1 MNTELNEAGPSKV
14 FSSVDDVDQ
23 IIYSKRGNFICTL
36 ESRMSNYEKAEI
48 KYVRIYVNWDKPSSG
63 SSLRARIAG
72 KITPMK
78 KSLEMIELPLNYNP
92 SVIACCEAT
101 GNLLVAHLGI
111 LQLFEFRWCT
121 NETTKLQYVDFFEVP
136 FQIEIDFHPQKLLI
150 NENVISCSNKQFFC
164 CFKVIE
170 SSDGNNSTSESTNV
184 CSTME
189 LPPSKIYTINLDEEP
204 LDFAAVRDR
213 TDINGVKFNVHM
225 RSTDQETS
233 SISHAGDEMEM
244 RPAVIQDINVILKY
258 INNLPETFSLP
269 SKYATQNILQLKLQP
284 LKISGVLRENNDNF
298 KCLHMQPLYLK
309 SDKHYEAAKDNNF
322 FLYSNFHRNFYGCA
336 ILITT
341 HQDGYLYQ
349 IKTDVIDPQNCFL
362 NIYPFTSSVIDVY
375 FNDNVLHAL
384 TDNGI
389 ESYTV
394 RIGQKL
400 FNESGTKEGI
410 YRNLSKSISL
420 INLRPFLNV
429 HFMIAS
435 ADNLI
440 LMANETQPAQEDA
453 IWTIYNLKYPDM
465 ASIYQDF
472 KEFADK
478 SLRKYPTVY
487 LNLLEE
493 IHLMIRTHLALAK
506 IVPANDSDFEMKLVG
521 LASGI
526 VNDEVDLLKDSSL
539 SLADCYILSNNRCDY
554 QQSLVFYELA
564 KVNIVGIF
572 QRFLDYNGL
581 KGPIPVGLIEN
592 LKSCFSNST
601 IIGDSRKFD
610 DIFASTIQFPDVVKP
625 LKFGEALIE
634 LFKKFAPKEV
644 ALLALESSV
653 FREYMDERIFEFLS
667 NFPDKSN
674 EEMLSIILHL
684 LKKDEVMGADALLS
698 QIPRED
704 LFVLLFRHWNI
715 LFEFSSYSA
724 LTPGKKSTKTISSFS
739 DFTELLFLTNP
750 QQDRSDHLTE
760 VFLCHI
766 YETKALKF
774 HAILKLFMEYLAS
787 QLGSDSYMSGQN
799 ILKMFL
805 EKYLLR
811 FYEMKSH
818 NDADFSLLSTT
829 SSANTTT
836 TISASSAVSCDNG
849 KLERNNETSWNDDDL
864 FIGTTNSGNSR
875 QAMKFL
881 IRIYLSQMKT
891 LSSKSVPKKKQEIG
905 KKQLLKVID
914 ELGTSFFVNQRS
926 VGKNDEIAQLLT
938 SQSNGRQIL
947 FIDERYRYLDWFP
960 PFENLMQIF
969 NSDSENNYDYNSLDK
984 DLLMT
989 LIKLQALLCS
999 GEVSSDV
1006 AKELL
1011 QYTESN
1017 THIIG
1022 HDSILVCLIPLH
1034 QAIEVIIRTNPQC
1047 ILEYGRC
1054 HFKLDSDWT
1063 FLIKALQKK
1072 VNALEATEDNIPNI
1086 LFYHRLMKETLEFL
1100 ATCKPLEQLLKI
1112 FPEEKYLINSELYE
1126 KCASKNANQ
1135 FDEYL
1140 RLCVDKERSEKIK
1153 KMISNTGYQLW
1164 DAINKN

>member
-1 MNTELNEAGPSKV
+1 M

-23 IIYSKRGNFICTL
+23 ILYSKRGNFICTL

-136 FQIEIDFHPQKLLI
+136 FQIEVDFHPQKLLI
-150 NENVISCSNKQFFC
+150 NENVISCSSKQFFC

-170 SSDGNNSTSESTNV
+170 SCDGNNSTSESTNV
-184 CSTME
+184 CSSMD
-189 LPPSKIYTINLDEEP
+189 LPPSKIYTINLDDEA

-213 TDINGVKFNVHM
+213 NDINGVKFNVHM
-225 RSTDQETS
+225 KSTDQETS
-233 SISHAGDEMEM
+233 NQVHSGDEMEM

-258 INNLPETFSLP
+258 TNNLPETFSLP
-269 SKYATQNILQLKLQP
+269 SKYATQSILQLKLQP
-284 LKISGVLRENNDNF
+284 LRISGVLRENNDNF

-309 SDKHYEAAKDNNF
+309 SDKHYDNGKENNF
-322 FLYSNFHRNFYGCA
+322 FLHSKFHRNFYGCA

-349 IKTDVIDPQNCFL
+349 IKTDVIDPHNCFL
-362 NIYPFTSSVIDVY
+362 NIYPFTSMVIDVY

-400 FNESGTKEGI
+400 FNESGSKEGI

-420 INLRPFLNV
+420 INLRPFLYV

-440 LMANETQPAQEDA
+440 LMANETQAPGQEDVDGSA
-453 IWTIYNLKYPDM
+453 MWTIYNLKYPEM

-506 IVPANDSDFEMKLVG
+506 IVPVENSDVEMKLVG
-521 LASGI
+521 LAAGN
-526 VNDEVDLLKDSSL
+526 VNDDIDLLKDSSL

-572 QRFLDYNGL
+572 QRFLDQNGL
-581 KGPIPVGLIEN
+581 RGPTPIGLIEN
-592 LKSCFSNST
+592 LKSCFCNLT
-601 IIGDSRKFD
+601 ITGDSRKFD
-610 DIFASTIQFPDVVKP
+610 EIFGSNIQFPDVARP

-634 LFKKFAPKEV
+634 LLKKFAPKEV
-644 ALLALESSV
+644 ALLALESTI

-698 QIPRED
+698 QITRED
-704 LFVLLFRHWNI
+704 LFVLLSRHWNI

-724 LTPGKKSTKTISSFS
+724 LTPGKKSAKSISSFS

-750 QQDRSDHLTE
+750 QQDRSDQLTE
-760 VFLCHI
+760 VLLYHI

-787 QLGSDSYMSGQN
+787 QLGSESYMSGQN
-799 ILKMFL
+799 ILKMLL

-818 NDADFSLLSTT
+818 NDADLSLLSTT

-836 TISASSAVSCDNG
+836 TISASSAISCDNG
-849 KLERNNETSWNDDDL
+849 KPERHNDTSWNDEEL
-864 FIGTTNSGNSR
+864 FNGATNSGNSR
-875 QAMKFL
+875 HAMKFL
-881 IRIYLSQMKT
+881 IRIYLSQLKT
-891 LSSKSVPKKKQEIG
+891 LSSKSQPKKQEEIN

-914 ELGTSFFVNQRS
+914 ELGNNMFINQRS
-926 VGKNDEIAQLLT
+926 VSKFDTIAQLLM
-938 SQSNGRQIL
+938 SQSNGSQIL
-947 FIDERYRYLDWFP
+947 FIDERFRYLDLFP
-960 PFENLMQIF
+960 PFENVMQVF
-969 NSDSENNYDYNSLDK
+969 NTEDESRYDYSSLDK

-1017 THIIG
+1017 PQIIG

-1063 FLIKALQKK
+1063 FLIKALQQK
-1072 VNALEATEDNIPNI
+1072 VNELEATEDNIPSI

-1112 FPEEKYLINSELYE
+1112 FPEEKYLIKAELYE
-1126 KCASKNANQ
+1126 KSASKNANK

>member
-1 MNTELNEAGPSKV
+1 MVRVMSIYHFASQNIQQLAIEDLVSGCLIPPNEIVLAKRSDHSIEIRKLNTEQDAEAGPSKM

-136 FQIEIDFHPQKLLI
+136 FQIELDFHPQKLLI
-150 NENVISCSNKQFFC
+150 NENVIACSNKQFFC

-170 SSDGNNSTSESTNV
+170 SCDGNNSTSESTNV
-184 CSTME
+184 CTSME
-189 LPPSKIYTINLDEEP
+189 LPPSKIYTLNLDEEP

-213 TDINGVKFNVHM
+213 TDINGVKFNVQM
-225 RSTDQETS
+225 KSTDQETS
-233 SISHAGDEMEM
+233 NTAHSGDEMEM

-309 SDKHYEAAKDNNF
+309 SDKNYETAKEKHF
-322 FLYSNFHRNFYGCA
+322 FLHSKFHRNFYGCA

-349 IKTDVIDPQNCFL
+349 IKTDVIDPHNCFL

-420 INLRPFLNV
+420 INLRPFLHV

-440 LMANETQPAQEDA
+440 LMANETQPGQEDA
-453 IWTIYNLKYPDM
+453 IWTFYNLKYPDM

-506 IVPANDSDFEMKLVG
+506 IVPAEDSDVEMKLVG
-521 LASGI
+521 LAAGN

-572 QRFLDYNGL
+572 QRFLDQNGL
-581 KGPIPVGLIEN
+581 KGPTPVGLIEN
-592 LKSCFSNST
+592 LKSCFSNLT

-610 DIFASTIQFPDVVKP
+610 NIFASTIQFPDIEKP
-625 LKFGEALIE
+625 LKFGDALIE

-644 ALLALESSV
+644 ALLALESTI

-698 QIPRED
+698 QISRED
-704 LFVLLFRHWNI
+704 LYVLLSRHWNI
-715 LFEFSSYSA
+715 LFEFSSYSTM
-724 LTPGKKSTKTISSFS
+724 TPGKKSNKTISSFS

-750 QQDRSDHLTE
+750 QQDRSDQLTE
-760 VFLCHI
+760 VIMYHM
-766 YETKALKF
+766 YETKSLKF

-799 ILKMFL
+799 ILKMLL
-805 EKYLLR
+805 EKYLQR
-811 FYEMKSH
+811 FYEIKSH
-818 NDADFSLLSTT
+818 NDADLSLLSTT

-836 TISASSAVSCDNG
+836 TISASSAVS
-849 KLERNNETSWNDDDL
+849 S
-864 FIGTTNSGNSR
+864 
-875 QAMKFL
+875 
-881 IRIYLSQMKT
+881 
-891 LSSKSVPKKKQEIG
+891 
-905 KKQLLKVID
+905 
-914 ELGTSFFVNQRS
+914 
-926 VGKNDEIAQLLT
+926 QLLT
-938 SQSNGRQIL
+938 SQSNGTQIL

-960 PFENLMQIF
+960 PFENLMQIL
-969 NSDSENNYDYNSLDK
+969 NTDDENCYDYNSLDK

-999 GEVSSDV
+999 GEVSSDI

-1017 THIIG
+1017 PQIIG

-1072 VNALEATEDNIPNI
+1072 VNELEASEDNIPCI

-1100 ATCKPLEQLLKI
+1100 ASCKPLEQLLKI
-1112 FPEEKYLINSELYE
+1112 FPEEKYLICTELYE

>member
-1 MNTELNEAGPSKV
+1 MVRVMSIYHFASQNIQQLAIEDLAAGCLIPPNEIVLANRADHSIEIRPLNTDQNEAGPSKM

-23 IIYSKRGNFICTL
+23 IIYSKRGNYICTL

-136 FQIEIDFHPQKLLI
+136 FQIEIDFHPLKLLI

-170 SSDGNNSTSESTNV
+170 SCDGNNSTSESTNV
-184 CSTME
+184 CSSME
-189 LPPSKIYTINLDEEP
+189 LPPSKIYTVNLDEEP

-213 TDINGVKFNVHM
+213 TDINGVKFNVQM
-225 RSTDQETS
+225 KSTEQEASNTAHS
-233 SISHAGDEMEM
+233 GDEMEM
-244 RPAVIQDINVILKY
+244 RPAVIQEISVILKY
-258 INNLPETFSLP
+258 TNNLPETFSIP
-269 SKYATQNILQLKLQP
+269 SKYATQSILQLKLQP

-309 SDKHYEAAKDNNF
+309 SDKHYDSGKENNF
-322 FLYSNFHRNFYGCA
+322 FLYSKYHRNFYGCA

-349 IKTDVIDPQNCFL
+349 IKTDVTDPHNSFL
-362 NIYPFTSSVIDVY
+362 NIYPFTSTVIDVY

-420 INLRPFLNV
+420 INLRPFLHV

-440 LMANETQPAQEDA
+440 LMANESQPAQEDADGNA

-493 IHLMIRTHLALAK
+493 IHLMIRTHLALAQ
-506 IVPANDSDFEMKLVG
+506 IVPADNSDVDMKLVG
-521 LASGI
+521 LAAGN
-526 VNDEVDLLKDSSL
+526 VNDEIDLLKDSSL

-572 QRFLDYNGL
+572 QRFLDQNGL

-592 LKSCFSNST
+592 LKACFCNLT
-601 IIGDSRKFD
+601 ITGDSRKFD
-610 DIFASTIQFPDVVKP
+610 DIFASNVQFPDVAKP
-625 LKFGEALIE
+625 IKFGEALIE
-634 LFKKFAPKEV
+634 LLKKFAPKEV
-644 ALLALESSV
+644 ALLSLESTI

-698 QIPRED
+698 QISRED
-704 LFVLLFRHWNI
+704 LFVLLSRHWNI
-715 LFEFSSYSA
+715 LFEFSSYSSLA
-724 LTPGKKSTKTISSFS
+724 SGKKSQKSISSFS

-750 QQDRSDHLTE
+750 QQDRSDQLTE
-760 VFLCHI
+760 VLLNHI
-766 YETKALKF
+766 YETKSLKF
-774 HAILKLFMEYLAS
+774 HIILKLFMEYLAS

-799 ILKMFL
+799 ILKLLL

-811 FYEMKSH
+811 FYDMKSH
-818 NDADFSLLSTT
+818 NDADF
-829 SSANTTT
+829 
-836 TISASSAVSCDNG
+836 
-849 KLERNNETSWNDDDL
+849 L
-864 FIGTTNSGNSR
+864 FIN
-875 QAMKFL
+875 Q
-881 IRIYLSQMKT
+881 
-891 LSSKSVPKKKQEIG
+891 KSVSKTDK
-905 KKQLLKVID
+905 
-914 ELGTSFFVNQRS
+914 
-926 VGKNDEIAQLLT
+926 IAQLLT
-938 SQSNGRQIL
+938 SQCNGSQIL
-947 FIDERYRYLDWFP
+947 FIDDRYRYLDWFP
-960 PFENLMQIF
+960 PFENLMQIL
-969 NSDSENNYDYNSLDK
+969 NADDDVYDYNSLDK

-999 GEVSSDV
+999 GEVSSDI

-1017 THIIG
+1017 PQIIG

-1063 FLIKALQKK
+1063 FLIKSLQLK
-1072 VNALEATEDNIPNI
+1072 VNEFKEATDDNIPSI
-1086 LFYHRLMKETLEFL
+1086 LFYHRLIKETLEFL

-1112 FPEEKYLINSELYE
+1112 FPEEKYLISPELFD